1 MMEELLFKGYLY
13 TFRLAGTRKFNARFD
28 EIVYPSKTLIVT
40 EYDDGNGRV
49 PGTRTLPF
57 QWIKSIE
64 IITTD
69 PMLYAENG
77 IETNMLVDTK
87 NGIKKRTN
95 SKPPKMVNNFMA

>member
-13 TFRLAGTRKFNARFD
+13 TFKLAGTRKFNARFD
-28 EIVYPSKTLIVT
+28 SIVYPSKTLIVT

-49 PGTRTLPF
+49 PGSRTLPF

-69 PMLYAENG
+69 PMLDAENG